1 MKKISF
7 KGIKE
12 KAIASALITVLLFN
26 VVFPPKSHAIK
37 SEIADAFQTL
47 MCWTGDAVINGLQE
61 FFMGEPAIFEDY
73 NSYRQAINDQ
83 NLSDA
88 VDDNAGMAI
97 LAIIGEGMGHLPFMK
112 KIQGAVDQL
121 INGDDGYKGPV
132 ALIKYSV
139 PAIVS
144 NRVPAFDVNIFKATS
159 NTNVSVIG
167 NKKSTASLLKSEVQK
182 WYYAFRNL
190 ALVGLLSILL
200 YLGIK
205 IIFSSAAADKAK
217 YKSNLMN
224 WAMALV
230 ILFTLHY
237 MMAFTLNII
246 DEFNTVLSKNIN
258 IQYTETDANGTVK
271 TTDYDNLIGGIRVQ
285 AELAE
290 GYADNLTYT
299 IMYCV
304 LIAYAIMF
312 TAIYFKR
319 TIYMIFLTIIAPLV
333 AVTYPIDK
341 EKDGKSQAF
350 DMWLKEYFFNALL
363 QPIHLLLYYVLVT
376 SAMDLVNENPIYA
389 IICIGFMVPAENII
403 RKLFGME
410 NYGKSS
416 ALGGFAGG
424 ALASSALQKL
434 RGAGKKLPKPGG
446 AGEEKTK
453 DSGIKMASL
462 DDVFSGGTSE
472 GGSPLP
478 GGAGGSQ
485 SPSGSGGGS
494 PLSGPTGMGV
504 RTAGNSPTSGVAGP
518 FTGIRKSAS
527 VSSASAKFRKKQPA
541 TGMKGGD
548 KALIRAGAKFV
559 RKNGGTAIRKIA
571 ATTAGVAGAGMG
583 VAAGIASGNLEN
595 VFKYGAVGAGAGA
608 GLTNATITGATTI
621 GKGVYN
627 FRKGA
632 KETYQKG
639 YYGSE
644 EEYQKQVLIPQL
656 KKKNEKNKEL
666 QEKYAK
672 LGIDM
677 KTSTGR
683 AALYNAGYVNE
694 KDILSVLKVQQKSG
708 ITDDKELV
716 QDAMLAKHMEKLS
729 DVDAV
734 RKELEERLRRRGLD
748 QATIDAESNR
758 RMKDIKKM
766 AGLG

>member
-12 KAIASALITVLLFN
+12 KAIASMLVTVLLFN
-26 VVFPPKSHAIK
+26 VIFPPRSHAIV
-37 SEIADAFQTL
+37 SEIADTFQTL
-47 MCWTGDAVINGLQE
+47 MCWIGDAVINGLQE
-61 FFMGEPAIFEDY
+61 FFMGEPAVFEDY
-73 NSYRQAINDQ
+73 NSFRQAINDQ

-88 VDDNAGMAI
+88 VDDNAGMAL
-97 LAIIGEGMGHLPFMK
+97 LAIVGEGMGHLPFMK
-112 KIQGAVDQL
+112 KIQGHIDNL
-121 INGDDGYKGPV
+121 INGSDEYKGPV

-159 NTNVSVIG
+159 NTNVSAIG

-205 IIFSSAAADKAK
+205 IILSSAAADKAK

-258 IQYTETDANGTVK
+258 IQYTETDQNGTVK
-271 TTDYDNLIGGIRVQ
+271 TTDYDILIGGIREN

-290 GYADNLTYT
+290 GYSDNLTYT

-312 TAIYFKR
+312 TVIYFKR
-319 TIYMIFLTIIAPLV
+319 TIYLVFLTIIAPLV

-363 QPIHLLLYYVLVT
+363 QPIHLLLYYVLVS

-424 ALASSALQKL
+424 ALAAKALEKL
-434 RGAGKKLPKPGG
+434 GGAGKKLPKPGG
-446 AGEEKTK
+446 SGDGKEKN
-453 DSGIKMASL
+453 SGIKMSPL
-462 DDVFSGGTSE
+462 DDVFDNGTSG

-478 GGAGGSQ
+478 GGIPGGGS
-485 SPSGSGGGS
+485 PLPGGS
-494 PLSGPTGMGV
+494 PLSGLAGA
-504 RTAGNSPTSGVAGP
+504 TAGGTSAGGTGIAGP
-518 FTGIRKSAS
+518 FTGTRRRAS
-527 VSSASAKFRKKQPA
+527 SPVSPASAKFRKKQPA
-541 TGMKGGD
+541 TGIKGGVT
-548 KALIRAGAKFV
+548 AIGRVGGKFI
-559 RKNGGTAIRKIA
+559 RKNAGKAIRTM
-571 ATTAGVAGAGMG
+571 ATMTAGVAGAGAG

-608 GLTNATITGATTI
+608 GLTSATITGATTL

-627 FRKGA
+627 FGKGA
-632 KETYQKG
+632 KTTFQKG

-644 EEYQKQVLIPQL
+644 EEYQKQVLIPKL
-656 KKKNEKNKEL
+656 KAKNERNKEL

-672 LGIDM
+672 EGIDM
-677 KTSTGR
+677 KKSTGR
-683 AALYNAGYVNE
+683 AELYKYGYVNE
-694 KDILSVLKVQQKSG
+694 SDILNALKVQQKSG
-708 ITDDKELV
+708 FGDQELV